1 MSSLQDISYD
11 ILLSITQYL
20 DAVDIC
26 ALQLVRSDSFSSSD
40 AKSNESLQTCK
51 HLYYAVRTYPVYRG
65 LARNLLQRCRALPL
79 YGFRRLSDLSM
90 DQLMGAVNRAAQLER
105 GWLTRTPRPAVNA
118 FSPDGKGVFDGI
130 AKSCNATGQGTMSKH
145 WYKVVGMPQDAEIDW
160 LTPITPSYMLYAM
173 SSGKMV
179 CWDVHQDVGI
189 AEWSP
194 DEQWMSWESRFELE
208 QRVVYL
214 MMARVLRGR

>member
-1 MSSLQDISYD
+1 
-11 ILLSITQYL
+11 
-20 DAVDIC
+20 
-26 ALQLVRSDSFSSSD
+26 
-40 AKSNESLQTCK
+40 
-51 HLYYAVRTYPVYRG
+51 
-65 LARNLLQRCRALPL
+65 
-79 YGFRRLSDLSM
+79 
-90 DQLMGAVNRAAQLER
+90 
-105 GWLTRTPRPAVNA
+105 
-118 FSPDGKGVFDGI
+118 
-130 AKSCNATGQGTMSKH
+130 MSKH